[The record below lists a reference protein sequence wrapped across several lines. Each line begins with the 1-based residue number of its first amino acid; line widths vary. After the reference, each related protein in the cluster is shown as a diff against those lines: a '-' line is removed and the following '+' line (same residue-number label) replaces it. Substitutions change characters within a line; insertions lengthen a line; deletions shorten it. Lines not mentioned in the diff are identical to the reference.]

1 MRRCY
6 NCSTVTGEWGLLV
19 RIQMNIHYYNISV
32 GRFDCCQSIIIYCT
46 RRDEC
51 ERIAGLIR
59 TCLQDRKSNA
69 EPEQAQGK
77 KKRKRVN
84 WQAEPYHAGM
94 PASRR
99 RTVQNAFMSNELR
112 IVVATI
118 AFGMGINKPDIRA
131 VIHYNMPRNFESYVQ
146 EIGRAGRD
154 GLPSHCHL
162 FLDARGGDQN
172 ELRRHVYANSI
183 DRHVIRK
190 LLQRIFVPCCCDKQ
204 MGKAAGNELT
214 KIAGTEQGARSHV
227 CPGHEIGFSVEKTV
241 EALDLPAENIS
252 TLLCYMELDP
262 RWCMNVLSSAYIM
275 AKVIS
280 YGGPKYLK

>member
-1 MRRCY
+1 M
-6 NCSTVTGEWGLLV
+6 G
-19 RIQMNIHYYNISV
+19 
-32 GRFDCCQSIIIYCT
+32 
-46 RRDEC
+46 
-51 ERIAGLIR
+51 
-59 TCLQDRKSNA
+59 
-69 EPEQAQGK
+69 
-77 KKRKRVN
+77 
-84 WQAEPYHAGM
+84 
-94 PASRR
+94 
-99 RTVQNAFMSNELR
+99 NELR

-162 FLDARGGDQN
+162 FLDAKGGDQN

-204 MGKAAGNELT
+204 LEKNAVEINTAYE
-214 KIAGTEQGARSHV
+214 AGTRVHV
-227 CPGHEIGFSVEKTV
+227 CPGHEIGFSVEQTV
-241 EALDLPAENIS
+241 EALDIPAENIS
-252 TLLCYMELDP
+252 TLLCYMELEP

>member
-1 MRRCY
+1 MLF
-6 NCSTVTGEWGLLV
+6 NNFS
-19 RIQMNIHYYNISV
+19 
-32 GRFDCCQSIIIYCT
+32 RFECCQSIIIYCT

-59 TCLQDRKSNA
+59 TCLQDRKSQ
-69 EPEQAQGK
+69 PEQSEAK

-99 RTVQNAFMSNELR
+99 RTVQNAFMANELR

-131 VIHYNMPRNFESYVQ
+131 VLHYNMPKNFESYVQ

-162 FLDARGGDQN
+162 FLDARRGDQN

-204 MGKAAGNELT
+204 MGGKARESELST
-214 KIAGTEQGARSHV
+214 SDGGGARIHA

>member
-1 MRRCY
+1 M
-6 NCSTVTGEWGLLV
+6 
-19 RIQMNIHYYNISV
+19 
-32 GRFDCCQSIIIYCT
+32 
-46 RRDEC
+46 
-51 ERIAGLIR
+51 
-59 TCLQDRKSNA
+59 QDKKSNEA
-69 EPEQAQGK
+69 PDQTK
-77 KKRKRVN
+77 RKRKRVN

-99 RTVQNAFMSNELR
+99 RTVQNAFMGNELR

-154 GLPSHCHL
+154 GLLSHCHL
-162 FLDARGGDQN
+162 FLDPKGGDQN

-190 LLQRIFVPCCCDKQ
+190 LLQRIFVPCSCDKQ
-204 MGKAAGNELT
+204 LDAKKNSVEPKTASE
-214 KIAGTEQGARSHV
+214 AGTRVHI

-241 EALDLPAENIS
+241 EALDIPAENIS
-252 TLLCYMELDP
+252 TLLCYMELEP